1 MTIRSNRASIFR
13 QILTGQKN
21 QGVSDRRSMQHAVR
35 EMANVDNWR
44 ENMKARKKPLER
56 VGVDTRIILKWV

>member
-1 MTIRSNRASIFR
+1 M
-13 QILTGQKN
+13 LY
-21 QGVSDRRSMQHAVR
+21 AVR

-44 ENMKARKKPLER
+44 ENMRARKKPFER